1 MLVVDVVV
9 VVMVVVLVVLVGV
22 VGVVGAVVVVVVVVV
37 ELVETLS
44 RPQIFSFSKKSVDS
58 VLTSSKPAIRRRSSM
73 VSLLSLVLRSPT
85 PFLQAVLPAVLPA
98 GKYS

>member
-9 VVMVVVLVVLVGV
+9 VVMVVVLVGV
-22 VGVVGAVVVVVVVVV
+22 VVVVVVVVV

-58 VLTSSKPAIRRRSSM
+58 VVTSSKPAIRRRSSM